1 MNGKK
6 EQILVSKSKII
17 EGTFRLLK
25 LYTFDELTLNEILDE
40 ANISKR
46 TFYRYFSNKQDI
58 LNYYYDDFITNY
70 RSLESE
76 ILHQS
81 SLNGVLGVTL
91 DYFYQNRHYLRIL
104 IKNQKFYLLL
114 EKFNRAAVRIY
125 QSIDAPWH
133 IKSKTPLELTD
144 SLLFIVGGYS
154 NIISSWLTEENP
166 RNPQE
171 IAEHINNIFINVSR
185 NLEL

>member
-1 MNGKK
+1 M
-6 EQILVSKSKII
+6 
-17 EGTFRLLK
+17 LK
-25 LYTFDELTLNEILDE
+25 LYTVDELTLNEILDE

-46 TFYRYFSNKQDI
+46 IFYRYFSNQQDI

-91 DYFYQNRHYLRIL
+91 DYFYQNRHYLRLL
-104 IKNQKFYLLL
+104 IKNFICSLRNSTVQLSVFINLLML
-114 EKFNRAAVRIY
+114 LGILKRK
-125 QSIDAPWH
+125 H
-133 IKSKTPLELTD
+133 HELTD